1 MNILFM
7 TIAYPKTDEQNLYS
21 DLMRE
26 FVRRGHR
33 LYVACTSER
42 HNEQETKLTV
52 ENGSSIL
59 RVRTGNLTGR
69 VSLIEKGY
77 TTITLEY
84 VIKRA
89 IKEHFKKIKF
99 DLIVYSTPPITFVQ
113 AVDYFKKRDNA
124 RTYLLL
130 KDIFPQNAVD
140 IGLMNENGLMH
151 KYFRAKEKSLYQV
164 SDYIGCMSQANV
176 DYILKHNPFV
186 KEDKI
191 EVCPNSIEPLD
202 ININA
207 VDKKNIRNKYGIPED
222 KTVFIYG
229 GNLGKPQGI
238 DFLMQCLKANENNNE
253 AFIVI
258 AGSGTEYERLE
269 EFFDKEGLKNSKL
282 FSHIPKE
289 DYDLL
294 VNTCDVGLIFL
305 DNRFTIPNFPSR
317 LLSYMQA
324 SIPVLAFTD
333 RSTDIGKVIEEGEFG
348 YWSESGDLKGFR
360 RNIALMCSDPE
371 LRETMGINAR
381 RYLEDNYTVKH
392 SYDIIMKHFIWG
404 RVFYV

>member
-7 TIAYPKTDEQNLYS
+7 TIAYPKTDEQNIYS
-21 DLMRE
+21 DLMGE

-33 LYVACTSER
+33 VYVACTSER

-140 IGLMNENGLMH
+140 IELMNDNSLMH
-151 KYFRAKEKSLYQV
+151 KYFRAKEKSLYRI

-176 DYILKHNPFV
+176 DYIINHNPFI
-186 KEDKI
+186 EADKI
-191 EVCPNSIEPLD
+191 EICPNSIEPLD

-207 VDKKNIRNKYGIPED
+207 VDKINIRNKYGIPED

-238 DFLMQCLKANENNNE
+238 EFLMQCLKANENNNE

-258 AGSGTEYERLE
+258 AGSGTEYKINI
-269 EFFDKEGLKNSKL
+269 DW
-282 FSHIPKE
+282 
-289 DYDLL
+289 
-294 VNTCDVGLIFL
+294 
-305 DNRFTIPNFPSR
+305 
-317 LLSYMQA
+317 
-324 SIPVLAFTD
+324 D
-333 RSTDIGKVIEEGEFG
+333 R
-348 YWSESGDLKGFR
+348 
-360 RNIALMCSDPE
+360 
-371 LRETMGINAR
+371 
-381 RYLEDNYTVKH
+381 
-392 SYDIIMKHFIWG
+392 
-404 RVFYV
+404 